1 MSALYLPSIPNN
13 AQRVRERL
21 WLDFIILDEIAT
33 RARSGNHI
41 F

>member
-1 MSALYLPSIPNN
+1 VTKRGNGQALDLVD
-13 AQRVRERL
+13 R
-21 WLDFIILDEIAT
+21 LDFIILDEIAT